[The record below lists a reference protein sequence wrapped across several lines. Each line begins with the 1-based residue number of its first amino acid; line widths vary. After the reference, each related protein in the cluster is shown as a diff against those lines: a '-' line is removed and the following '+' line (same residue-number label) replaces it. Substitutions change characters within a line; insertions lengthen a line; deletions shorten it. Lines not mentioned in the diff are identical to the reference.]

1 MARKADCQ
9 ALLHATEKASEKLS
23 SKTRTVTKTN
33 IKVKKQKMYIV
44 CHDSPASV
52 SISLTSQT
60 VEDNIE
66 EGGDDQHY
74 HKAPSMKPMIEITS
88 VTPSG
93 DKAEEIQDS
102 EQITVDLTEI
112 ATQLQREP
120 LAEWIVGDINVT
132 QRFRKYQK
140 DVLAKAEID
149 GLTWNDI
156 YEVLAL
162 SFVIVF
168 KTPCPYLVFTKGEWQ
183 K

>member
-1 MARKADCQ
+1 MLRKRHLKSFLQRHECQ
-9 ALLHATEKASEKLS
+9 
-23 SKTRTVTKTN
+23 RQMVTKTN

-44 CHDSPASV
+44 CHDTPHNYGSNRTDSPASV

-120 LAEWIVGDINVT
+120 LAEVCSLLLSILHTSI
-132 QRFRKYQK
+132 
-140 DVLAKAEID
+140 
-149 GLTWNDI
+149 I
-156 YEVLAL
+156 YIALLAL
-162 SFVIVF
+162 VS
-168 KTPCPYLVFTKGEWQ
+168 G
-183 K
+183 